1 MATPLIN
8 PIRQSGGTMY
18 TFSSAVRDMQKSLMD
33 NDIVFSFS
41 KFALLDLPNVDTLS
55 NTYDN
60 KIVWNALSGASTYI
74 NNDLS
79 IAESIENYLLNQEEF
94 VLNGYNTANI
104 PYDGTLLQTTSERL
118 FWKWLTKINAIKFNE
133 APSLKTNLSGRF
145 VEFSDVAYNNV
156 VKYIGDIDVVNNT
169 NIYTE
174 VFMHVPSNHGNTP
187 TVLFK
192 TLSDNNYQPSLDWF
206 TGNDNIDGRSE
217 SSIHPAGLSLNALYD
232 NSSSKMYISKPSF
245 GLTSFTDV
253 AIPGGTAK
261 ISNMDGAVLDF
272 DKASYS
278 EITTTAGINNFG
290 DFNASAASNNF
301 NFNVVLVYYNL
312 YRQTDA
318 TKVYTNLYGIL
329 VLDNYINQGDYAELK
344 RFNKFKANTLTG
356 LNGNSYSLKFNIKI
370 DTSVSNLGVDKII
383 NDYNTFSM
391 ELFSDAMMQ
400 VKTAATMF
408 ETQGIEMISVK
419 NRLTN
424 LENFYFSQDDLNA
437 VNNRILQVEKSVSS
451 SNMAFGDK
459 NTLLKLINT
468 NADNINLLLSGNL
481 STSLTYN
488 TDVIQPGAGIEID
501 KSVKNKLKITSTQQR
516 YNPNV
521 YCKNNS
527 GTLEFTVGNGDPL
540 STVNGNVIPLQ
551 EFTNYYKYSKDVQSL
566 TSDLIINIEDNF
578 NKWKLG
584 QSIKFYFDK
593 TIILNGNSIIIKSD
607 FSNSYKEIA
616 VIDNTNILSTKPIIE
631 LVCVDSTNL
640 KFDINILR

>member
-1 MATPLIN
+1 
-8 PIRQSGGTMY
+8 MY

-55 NTYDN
+55 SAYDN
-60 KIVWNALSGASTYI
+60 KIVWNALTGAAPYI
-74 NNDLS
+74 NNDLN

-94 VLNGYNTANI
+94 IINSYSTSNI
-104 PYDGTLLQTTSERL
+104 PYDSTLLQTVSERL

-133 APSLKTNLSGRF
+133 APSLKTNLPNRF
-145 VEFSDVAYNNV
+145 VEYTDAAYNSV
-156 VKYIGDIDVVNNT
+156 VKYIGNIDVVNNT

-174 VFMHVPSNHGNTP
+174 VYMHIPSNHGNTP
-187 TVLFK
+187 TILFK
-192 TLSDNNYQPSLDWF
+192 TLNDNNYQPSLEWF

-217 SSIHPAGLSLNALYD
+217 SSIHPAGLSLNAIYD
-232 NSSSKMYISKPSF
+232 NMSSKMYVAGPSF
-245 GLTSFTDV
+245 GLTTFTDV
-253 AIPGGTAK
+253 AVPGGTAK
-261 ISNMDGAVLDF
+261 ISNMDGVVLDF
-272 DKASYS
+272 DKLSYS
-278 EITTTAGINNFG
+278 EIASTAGINNFG

-312 YRQTDA
+312 YKQSDA
-318 TKVYTNLYGIL
+318 TKVFTNLYGIL

-370 DTSVSNLGVDKII
+370 DASVSNLGIDKVI

-400 VKTAATMF
+400 VKTAASMF
-408 ETQGIEMISVK
+408 ESQSIEMISIK

-437 VNNRILQVEKSVSS
+437 VNNRILQVEKSITSA
-451 SNMAFGDK
+451 NMAFGDK
-459 NTLLKLINT
+459 NTLLKLINA
-468 NADNINLLLSGNL
+468 NSDNINLLLSGNL

-521 YCKNNS
+521 YCKNS
-527 GTLEFTVGNGDPL
+527 TGTIEFTIGNGDPS
-540 STVNGNVIPLQ
+540 STINGNVIPLQ
-551 EFTNYYKYSKDVQSL
+551 EFTNYYKYDVDSQTL

-593 TIILNGNSIIIKSD
+593 TIDLNGNTIIIKSD
-607 FSNSYKEIA
+607 FANSYKIIA
-616 VIDNTNILSTKPIIE
+616 VIDNSNIMSTKPIIE

-640 KFDINILR
+640 KFDTNILR